1 MYVYIYTIYKYK
13 NNTEIFNL
21 KKNKKKTNNKKNIC
35 PKLGLNQRPL
45 AFQANALPLSYSN
58 YKKIEKYD
66 IFITK

>member
-1 MYVYIYTIYKYK
+1 M
-13 NNTEIFNL
+13 EIFNL